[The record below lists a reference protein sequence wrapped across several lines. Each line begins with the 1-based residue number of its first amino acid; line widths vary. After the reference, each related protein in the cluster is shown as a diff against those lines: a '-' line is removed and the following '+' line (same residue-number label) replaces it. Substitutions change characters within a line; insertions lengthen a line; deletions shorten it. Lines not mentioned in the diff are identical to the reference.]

1 MKLFYSYLHLL
12 IIALSVF
19 FHCTGFASPS
29 EPALYAAIMG
39 SCLWVTVGLILN
51 YRQCSLNVSAV
62 EVLLGVVI
70 LYVGCRSLYNATSP
84 INLLW
89 GGSLVA
95 FYAFSRRI
103 PINALWLSLG
113 VSLLGLAQAIY
124 GIGQYF
130 YWWQNIAAPS
140 FRISGSFD
148 NPAGFAAALV
158 VCFPFALYCIRKP
171 RWYFRLSGIVLALL
185 IVSGLALAQSR
196 AGIVASVIIV
206 TVWLFSGLPEK
217 WKVWLKRKTVI
228 GVIAVM
234 AVLLLGCLYYWKKD
248 SADGRLLIWQ
258 CSALMIADK
267 PLLGHG
273 VGGFQREYM
282 LYQAAYFRNH
292 PDSNYAMLADIVKH
306 PFNEYLLLG
315 VEQGLV
321 GLFLWGVIIGLLI
334 RNYRRNKDKIQN
346 RVYML
351 CLLGIAVFA
360 YFSYP
365 LNYPFIRLMVVFSAA
380 MIMRKEPVLFQLKSL
395 GVRVLKP
402 VALVILLGMIALTGK
417 MFYNEYYWNAIAR
430 RSLAGET
437 RKVLPEYTRL
447 YPWMHGEGLFLYN
460 YAAELNYIGE
470 WKKSNRLMTE
480 CSRIYNDNDVQLIL
494 ADNCQQQKQYAQAE
508 QHLKLA
514 YEMIPNRF
522 IPLYRLVQLYQ
533 LQGRSADACKL
544 AKQII
549 NKPVKI
555 PSFDI
560 MTIKNK
566 MVELINQKEKT
577 KNS

>member
-1 MKLFYSYLHLL
+1 M
-12 IIALSVF
+12 
-19 FHCTGFASPS
+19 
-29 EPALYAAIMG
+29 
-39 SCLWVTVGLILN
+39 LN
-51 YRQCSLNVSAV
+51 YRQCLLNVSAV
-62 EVLLGVVI
+62 EVLLGIGI
-70 LYVGCRSLYNATSP
+70 LYTGCRSLYNAISP

-89 GGSLVA
+89 GSSLVA
-95 FYAFSRRI
+95 SYAFSRRI
-103 PINALWLSLG
+103 PINVLRLSLCI
-113 VSLLGLAQAIY
+113 SLLGLAQSIY

-130 YWWQNIAAPS
+130 NKCPNIAAPA

-158 VCFPFALYCIRKP
+158 VCFPFALRIIQEQ
-171 RWYFRLSGIVLALL
+171 RWYVKLTGILSLGVIVVGI
-185 IVSGLALAQSR
+185 ALAQSR
-196 AGIVASVIIV
+196 AGIVAV
-206 TVWLFSGLPEK
+206 TLITAVWLFSLLPPK
-217 WKVWLKRKTVI
+217 WKQRFTTKTAIGFFCI
-228 GVIAVM
+228 GV
-234 AVLLLGCLYYWKKD
+234 VLLSVCLYYWKKD
-248 SADGRLLIWQ
+248 SANGRLLIWK
-258 CSALMIADK
+258 CSARMIADK
-267 PLLGHG
+267 PMLGHG

-282 LYQAAYFRNH
+282 LYQAAYFRSH
-292 PDSNYAMLADIVKH
+292 PDSKYVMLADIVKH

-321 GLFLWGVIIGLLI
+321 GLFLWGTIIWLLI
-334 RNYRRNKDKIQN
+334 RHCRRNKDKTEN
-346 RVYML
+346 RAYML
-351 CLLGIAVFA
+351 CLLSIAVFA
-360 YFSYP
+360 CFSYP
-365 LNYPFIRLMVVFSAA
+365 LNYPFVRLMAVFSAA
-380 MIMRKEPVLFQLKSL
+380 MITRKEPRLFQLKSL

-402 VALVILLGMIALTGK
+402 LALVVLLGMIALTGK
-417 MFYNEYYWNAIAR
+417 MFYNEYHWNTIAR

-437 RKVLPEYTRL
+437 RKVLPEYAQL
-447 YPWMHGEGLFLYN
+447 YPWMHSEGLFLYN

-470 WKKSNRLMTE
+470 WRKSNRLMKE

-533 LQGRSADACKL
+533 LQGRNADARKL

-549 NKPVKI
+549 DKPVKI

-560 MTIKNK
+560 MTIKNE
-566 MVELINQKEKT
+566 MVELINQKRKT

>member
-1 MKLFYSYLHLL
+1 MKIVYPYLYLL
-12 IIALSVF
+12 LATLSIF
-19 FHCTGFASPS
+19 ILSTGFASLP
-29 EPALYAAIMG
+29 EPALYTAIMG
-39 SCLWVTVGLILN
+39 SCLWIMVGLMLN
-51 YRQCSLNVSAV
+51 YRQYSLNVSAV
-62 EVLLGVVI
+62 EVLLGIGI
-70 LYVGCRSLYNATSP
+70 LYTGCWSANAISP

-89 GGSLVA
+89 GSSLVA

-103 PINALWLSLG
+103 LINVLWLSLG

-130 YWWQNIAAPS
+130 YWCPNIAAPS

-158 VCFPFALYCIRKP
+158 ACFPFALQIIHEP
-171 RWYFRLSGIVLALL
+171 RWYIKLSGIVSALI
-185 IVSGLALAQSR
+185 IVAGLALAQSR
-196 AGIVASVIIV
+196 AGIVAALIIV
-206 TVWLFSGLPEK
+206 AVWLCSRLPEK
-217 WKVWLKRKTVI
+217 WEVWLKRKKVI
-228 GVIAVM
+228 GVVAVI
-234 AVLLLGCLYYWKKD
+234 AVLLLGSLYYWKKD

-258 CSALMIADK
+258 CSARMISDK

-282 LYQAAYFRNH
+282 LHQAAYFRNH
-292 PDSNYAMLADIVKH
+292 PDSNYVMLADIVKH

-321 GLFLWGVIIGLLI
+321 GLFLWGTIIGLLI
-334 RNYRRNKDKIQN
+334 RSYRRNKDKIDN

-351 CLLGIAVFA
+351 CLLGVAVFA
-360 YFSYP
+360 SFSYP
-365 LNYPFIRLMVVFSAA
+365 LSYPFVRLMAVFSAA
-380 MIMRKEPVLFQLKSL
+380 IIMSKEPVLFQIKSL
-395 GVRVLKP
+395 GVSVLKP
-402 VALVILLGMIALTGK
+402 VALAILLGMIALTGK

-437 RKVLPEYTRL
+437 RKVLPEYVQL
-447 YPWMHGEGLFLYN
+447 YPWMHREGLFLYN

-494 ADNCQQQKQYAQAE
+494 ADNCQQQQQYAQAE

-560 MTIKNK
+560 MTIKNE
-566 MVELINQKEKT
+566 MGELIKKIS
-577 KNS
+577 K